1 VNFMLKGKQKTT
13 GEQHQDA
20 FTSLMAL
27 TRLLARQ
34 ATAELTVA
42 SKLSSSPHT
51 AIEETDDAKTQP

>member
-1 VNFMLKGKQKTT
+1 MLKGKQKTT